1 MSESVKDLTVRLSFQ
16 HGDTRSQITAIKNEI
31 KLMDSEFRAAA
42 AGAGG
47 LSTGM
52 NRTAAEAARLENRIS
67 LQKQAIEKYGAALNQ
82 AKDRLQASIKRHQE
96 YGQRLEEAKKKQLAL
111 KKEIDQQKAAMEAS
125 KKATGDSTDEY
136 KAMEAR
142 LDELNKA
149 FDENAK
155 QIKALSTGYA
165 RADQSM
171 ANADKSIQNL
181 TMAQNEAIEA
191 QREMEDGLSKLNKRL
206 ENHSDQLEAAAGKLK
221 DYGES
226 AIKTGEAQEKIGGTL
241 SKGSAAIVGAGVAAA
256 GAAISWESSFAGVRK
271 TVNGTEE
278 DLSELEKELL
288 DMGKVKSI
296 GYADLADIA
305 ENAGQLGIA
314 TQNVARFTA
323 TMADLDAT
331 TNLTADS
338 ASSDFAKFA
347 NITNLNQSLFE
358 NMGSSVVELG
368 NNMAT
373 TEQEIVS
380 MAMRIAAAGTQAGM
394 TQAKILGVAAGLSSL
409 GLEAEAGGTAFSTAI
424 SRMQVAVETGSE
436 DLQAYADVAGMSA
449 AEFAAAFREDAA
461 SAFTAFVQGLSSGSQ
476 SAIVMLDEMGITEVR
491 MRDAL
496 LRSANSGE
504 LLTRSI
510 EMSNRAW
517 QENTALAKEAAV
529 RYNTTA
535 SRMQMLG
542 NKTQRVAIQFGNSLL
557 PVLEDGMTAIDGIVE
572 QFAALDEEQ
581 RKQILTWGAYAAAV
595 GPAISLLGK
604 ANKAAGKAITGV
616 GNLVNALSASDAPLK
631 TLIGSVG
638 KLLGPAGIAAL
649 AVGAGYAAYKF
660 VDWASGAKAA
670 REATEAL
677 NETAREWREIN
688 ATTVYDTGTAD
699 PLARFGLSQEAFS
712 SSAAE
717 AQSWLDDLLK
727 VWTDG
732 EVETNAQVEQFA
744 SAFAS
749 ASDSIREKIESR
761 ENLLDGLGVMDESTR
776 TQMQADLAQLKA
788 WDAEIKALLEKRQ
801 GGYLTEEEQA
811 RLNEVIQLR
820 AELELSY
827 TNGDGSGYDQIITG
841 MEAEIA
847 RLQASGEIDMT
858 VYGDALNAL
867 AQGRAAYNAALD
879 ESYNAQ
885 YAEISAIEDETT
897 RTAALAALN
906 EQYNQQ
912 RLEGEQAYQKA
923 VQEAALETVNA
934 NQTDFEGQIQQVQ
947 AIAAE
952 LGDLENIDL
961 ANLKN
966 LAAGLDEGTLT
977 SLLTLIEQLKASGM
991 TNDEIFAETGIDAA
1005 NLLSTIQQIR
1015 DAASE
1020 VEGLEGLSTIFGSAL
1035 PQEIVDL
1042 MVGLDMTQAETDWTA
1057 FLEGKDPFE
1066 TSGTV
1071 NITMTPLDQAAVDA
1085 WEQANSGVELEGPAA
1100 KIGLKL
1106 GDNWQSDLKT
1116 AYDNGMLAVYG
1127 ENGLPLEVTPKVLE
1141 QLDTSD
1147 IVLGVDENGVYHV
1160 QVVADLGSEEGL
1172 HLSGE
1177 IMDEKDGAWWQK
1189 LLNADFSAADKV
1201 KAINTVLAEYAE
1213 RVKNFN
1219 ELRASGDESPAMV
1232 NWDLFEEANNI
1243 ELIKTTLNDLDDA
1256 DIDAISLRISNLMA
1270 ALSSGTLDEETSA
1283 SAIAE
1288 LQNLLTLVSA
1298 ADQYL
1303 GTGNNVSSGIAQG
1316 MTDYGWESDATTLAA
1331 SIQTA
1336 IDNALQAHSPA
1347 QKMVPSGTN
1356 AAAGIAKGMTDYDF
1370 AGVAAETARKL
1381 TGAFAGMESQG
1392 LGIGRNFGQG
1402 LYNGLRS
1409 KMRSTLALARVY
1421 ANQISAAFRSAWQIH
1436 SPSKV
1441 AENLT
1446 EMFGAG
1452 LERGM
1457 ADWPTV
1463 SERMLDADLLAAR
1476 NDGRQTIN
1484 NATDNRNF
1492 STSANIQVE
1501 RLEVRDDQDVRALAI
1516 EIVNLS
1522 KRQQRGR
1529 GMKA

>member
-1 MSESVKDLTVRLSFQ
+1 MALKVGELFATLEIDDKSFSKGLASAQSQTKVLSSAIEASEKKIAQYQAQLGKAQSALKGAHQAQAELNRHLEAAKSVQAGLQEEVARL
-16 HGDTRSQITAIKNEI
+16 NEAY
-31 KLMDSEFRAAA
+31 KAQVAMTGENSDAANELGLRLMDA
-42 AGAGG
+42 
-47 LSTGM
+47 
-52 NRTAAEAARLENRIS
+52 
-67 LQKQAIEKYGAALNQ
+67 
-82 AKDRLQASIKRHQE
+82 
-96 YGQRLEEAKKKQLAL
+96 
-111 KKEIDQQKAAMEAS
+111 QKALDKSS
-125 KKATGDSTDEY
+125 KEVQQLTKQSKSGD
-136 KAMEAR
+136 
-142 LDELNKA
+142 
-149 FDENAK
+149 K
-155 QIKALSTGYA
+155 QIKTLGKTIDGIA
-165 RADQSM
+165 
-171 ANADKSIQNL
+171 QNL
-181 TMAQNEAIEA
+181 DNAEQ
-191 QREMEDGLSKLNKRL
+191 GLSGFRT
-206 ENHSDQLEAAAGKLK
+206 QLDATNTLLTSTAARMN
-221 DYGES
+221 
-226 AIKTGEAQEKIGGTL
+226 
-241 SKGSAAIVGAGVAAA
+241 AA
-256 GAAISWESSFAGVRK
+256 GAAMQTYANNVKSATEWQGKLGNAMTLGITTPVFGAFTYALKGAISFENEFAGVEK
-271 TVNGTEE
+271 TVDGTEE
-278 DLSELEKELL
+278 QL
-288 DMGKVKSI
+288 
-296 GYADLADIA
+296 ADLERKIVSMSYTLPVTAEGLAEIA
-305 ENAGQLGIA
+305 ESAGQLGI
-314 TQNVARFTA
+314 QLDIIDEFTE
-323 TMADLDAT
+323 TMAKLKSA
-331 TNLTADS
+331 TNLGDEGATILAR
-338 ASSDFAKFA
+338 FA
-347 NITNLNQSLFE
+347 NITGMQQTGKNFE
-358 NMGSSVVELG
+358 RLGSVIVELG
-368 NNMAT
+368 NTSAT
-373 TEQEIVS
+373 TESEIAN
-380 MAMRIAAAGTQAGM
+380 MAMRIAGAGTQVGM
-394 TQAKILGVAAGLSSL
+394 TESEILGVAAALSSL
-409 GLEAEAGGTAFSTAI
+409 GLQAEAGGSAI
-424 SRMQVAVETGSE
+424 SRLLSDIQLAVETDSE
-436 DLQAYADVAGMSA
+436 SLKQFADVAGMTA
-449 AEFAAAFREDAA
+449 DAFAQAFREDAA
-461 SAFTAFVQGLSSGSQ
+461 GVLAAFVEGLGKGTD
-476 SAIVMLDEMGITEVR
+476 SATKLLDEMGITEIVITDTLKR
-491 MRDAL
+491 A
-496 LRSANSGE
+496 SNANDLFSD
-504 LLTRSI
+504 SI
-510 EMSNRAW
+510 DRASREW
-517 QENTALAKEAAV
+517 DENNALAKEAEK
-529 RYNTTA
+529 RNQTLA
-535 SRMQMLG
+535 SRLTMTKNRIGAAARSLG
-542 NKTQRVAIQFGNSLL
+542 NTLTPVIEAATEKIGEAAEWFASLDEASVKNVASW
-557 PVLEDGMTAIDGIVE
+557 
-572 QFAALDEEQ
+572 AALTAAIGPSL
-581 RKQILTWGAYAAAV
+581 KILKTANNAASAV
-595 GPAISLLGK
+595 IGTIGKLAQSVAGVSSLGS
-604 ANKAAGKAITGV
+604 
-616 GNLVNALSASDAPLK
+616 ALSSLAG
-631 TLIGSVG
+631 TIG

-677 NETAREWREIN
+677 NETAREWQEIN

-717 AQSWLDDLLK
+717 AQSWLDELLK

-749 ASDSIREKIESR
+749 ASDGIREKIESR
-761 ENLLDGLGVMDESTR
+761 GNLLDGLGVMDESAR
-776 TQMQADLAQLKA
+776 AQMQADLAQLEA

-923 VQEAALETVNA
+923 VQEAALGTVNA

-952 LGDLENIDL
+952 LGNLENLDPVKL
-961 ANLKN
+961 EELT
-966 LAAGLDEGTLT
+966 AGLDEGTLT

-1085 WEQANSGVELEGPAA
+1085 WEQANSGVELEGPAV
-1100 KIGLKL
+1100 KVGLKL

-1127 ENGLPLEVTPKVLE
+1127 ENGLPLEVTPEVLE

-1177 IMDEKDGAWWQK
+1177 IMDEKDGVWWQK
-1189 LLNADFSAADKV
+1189 LLNSDFSATDKV

-1370 AGVAAETARKL
+1370 SIASSEVIKKIIASMSSMTASFRTTGLNFSLGLASGIRAGKYSVINAAKEVAKAGSNAANNTLEVSSPSRVTEETGRFFALGFAQGIEQNDSAVAKSAANMARMAAEMTAISNPGRGVYARNNQTVTMRQQPLDYDKL
-1381 TGAFAGMESQG
+1381 AEAM
-1392 LGIGRNFGQG
+1392 
-1402 LYNGLRS
+1402 
-1409 KMRSTLALARVY
+1409 ARVQLNMNY
-1421 ANQISAAFRSAWQIH
+1421 RGRTFAQISA
-1436 SPSKV
+1436 
-1441 AENLT
+1441 EDT
-1446 EMFGAG
+1446 
-1452 LERGM
+1452 
-1457 ADWPTV
+1457 
-1463 SERMLDADLLAAR
+1463 AR
-1476 NDGRQTIN
+1476 AQ
-1484 NATDNRNF
+1484 NR
-1492 STSANIQVE
+1492 
-1501 RLEVRDDQDVRALAI
+1501 RAQGIALGYG
-1516 EIVNLS
+1516 
-1522 KRQQRGR
+1522 KR
-1529 GMKA
+1529 